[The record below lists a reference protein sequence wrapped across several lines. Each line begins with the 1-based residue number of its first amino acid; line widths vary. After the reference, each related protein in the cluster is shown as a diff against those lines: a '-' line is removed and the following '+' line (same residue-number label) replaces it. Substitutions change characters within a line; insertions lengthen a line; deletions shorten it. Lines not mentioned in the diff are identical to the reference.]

1 MTIDLVIARI
11 CEQHPDDTPERRA
24 AIGNAID
31 EWALGE
37 RFRVGERGPETFT
50 RPTREPA

>member
-1 MTIDLVIARI
+1 MTIDRVIARI
-11 CEQHPDDTPERRA
+11 CEQHPDDTPERPLVNRVA
-24 AIGNAID
+24 DGGS
-31 EWALGE
+31 ALGE

>member
-1 MTIDLVIARI
+1 MRSIDAVIDSLLRQYP
-11 CEQHPDDTPERRA
+11 EDTPERRV

-37 RFRVGERGPETFT
+37 RFRVGERGPETFIV
-50 RPTREPA
+50 REAG